1 MKILFKYKEI
11 GTVTNSLEGL
21 KLILKHNQN
30 IHVIQA
36 FKGNVLK
43 LDKEIKSELDPMVV
57 VRGFYFSKDIKGY
70 QLKNDHLGYELEE
83 LLEDVHLYDYKVKT
97 RENTRQEIKDKLSGL
112 SWEELKNLNN
122 ALTSETYTDIWYYT
136 YEELLNL
143 HFDGDVR
150 TFIKHLNAGYVDLEE
165 EYLFYENVTGNSS
178 IESIS
183 SENLAETLTND
194 RDEMAEFLYKYQE
207 EAKKPAIEIIEN
219 WKKNI

>member
-11 GTVTNSLEGL
+11 KEVKNSLDGLNFILEHSQNLHIIQHFDGTVL
-21 KLILKHNQN
+21 Q
-30 IHVIQA
+30 
-36 FKGNVLK
+36 
-43 LDKEIKSELDPMVV
+43 LDKFLNSDFDPFVV
-57 VRGFYFSKDIKGY
+57 VNSFYFSGDYKGH
-70 QLKNDHLGYELEE
+70 QLKDDHIGYKLEE
-83 LLEDVHLYDYKVKT
+83 LLKEVHLYDYQVKIT
-97 RENTRQEIKDKLSGL
+97 KDNRQEIRDKLASL

-122 ALTSETYTDIWYYT
+122 ALTSEGYTDIWYYT
-136 YEELLNL
+136 YQELLGL

-150 TFIKHLNAGYVDLEE
+150 HFMQTLNEGYVDLNE
-165 EYLFYENVTGNSS
+165 EYLFYENVTGNSY

-207 EAKKPAIEIIEN
+207 EAEKPAIEIIEN